1 MLPSGAG
8 RRWAMVA
15 GVVLALAAFLAWRRK
30 ESRAP
35 ATAPAASQP
44 EPLPAER
51 ATPPPAPRPRLAA
64 PAIQLAKRVE
74 IRPARNLAPGAL
86 EGTVLDA
93 ETNAGIAGAE
103 LTFSHDNGAWS
114 TTTGPGGAFRFAPR
128 ATGMY
133 RLVSIQAR
141 RYASFE
147 GEFGSSPVSFTSTEG
162 NDISGVV
169 LRLTPEDK
177 ARPRRRGRRD
187 RVDAGDTGAPAARG
201 SLRGRV
207 LDARTGAPV
216 VAFAIA
222 LWRRDGIALSRM
234 LAPAS
239 FLDASGAYE
248 ITDLDP
254 GTYEATAMAAGYAWS
269 GYAVAQV
276 DASPVQ
282 ADFALR
288 AGARIEGI
296 VTEDTTRRPI
306 AGAVISLEGRRAVAP
321 NLPVAPPS
329 PEAETGADGRF
340 TLEQVPPDAMS
351 LYAQKEGL
359 PHAHRHARPASG
371 RRRLSARC
379 DRAHPARLRRRR
391 QRRADRHRRRAGGA
405 TRMARGRRCRSRRRR
420 RGCGPRA
427 GRPDSRHRQYAGG
440 PSRLRGRDRRDPR
453 AGGNGGHAAHAARRA
468 RERRRGHAQARA
480 ALIGAKRRPQQGA
493 PIVGPNEHVAPERG
507 RCERQ
512 EDARQPQDPATEAGE
527 VEQS

>member
-1 MLPSGAG
+1 MRHPGAPIIPSGAR

-15 GVVLALAAFLAWRRK
+15 GIVLALAAFLAWRR
-30 ESRAP
+30 SAP
-35 ATAPAASQP
+35 REPAAAASQP
-44 EPLPAER
+44 APLPAER
-51 ATPPPAPRPRLAA
+51 VIPPPAPRPQLAA

-74 IRPARNLAPGAL
+74 IRAARSLAPGAL

-103 LTFSHDNGAWS
+103 LTFSYDNGAWS

-128 ATGMY
+128 ATGTY
-133 RLVSIQAR
+133 PLVSIEAR
-141 RYASFE
+141 GYASFQ
-147 GEFGSSPVSFTSTEG
+147 GEFGSSPVSFTSTAG

-177 ARPRRRGRRD
+177 ARPRRRGRRSRSD
-187 RVDAGDTGAPAARG
+187 QVDAGDIGAPAARG

-207 LDARTGAPV
+207 FDARTGAPV

-239 FLDASGAYE
+239 FIHAFGAYE

-276 DASPVQ
+276 DTSPVQ
-282 ADFALR
+282 TDFALR

-321 NLPVAPPS
+321 NLPVAPLS

-351 LYAQKEGL
+351 LYARKEGYLTRIVTLGPL
-359 PHAHRHARPASG
+359 PEEGDYPPVAIGLTPRVSGDDASVELTGIGAVLEARREWLAIVGVVAGGGAADAGLVPSDQILAIDG
-371 RRRLSARC
+371 T
-379 DRAHPARLRRRR
+379 PVARLGYE
-391 QRRADRHRRRAGGA
+391 RAIGVI
-405 TRMARGRRCRSRRRR
+405 RGPE
-420 RGCGPRA
+420 GTTVV
-427 GRPDSRHRQYAGG
+427 
-440 PSRLRGRDRRDPR
+440 LRVRRD
-453 AGGNGGHAAHAARRA
+453 G
-468 RERRRGHAQARA
+468 RESDFVVTR
-480 ALIGAKRRPQQGA
+480 KRVR
-493 PIVGPNEHVAPERG
+493 H
-507 RCERQ
+507 
-512 EDARQPQDPATEAGE
+512 
-527 VEQS
+527 

>member
-1 MLPSGAG
+1 
-8 RRWAMVA
+8 MVA
-15 GVVLALAAFLAWRRK
+15 GVVLALAAFLAWRRS
-30 ESRAP
+30 EPRAP
-35 ATAPAASQP
+35 AAAASQP
-44 EPLPAER
+44 TPVPAER
-51 ATPPPAPRPRLAA
+51 ATPPPAPRAQLAA

-74 IRPARNLAPGAL
+74 IRAARNLAPGAL

-114 TTTGPGGAFRFAPR
+114 TTTGPGGAFRFEPR
-128 ATGMY
+128 ATGTY
-133 RLVSIQAR
+133 RLVSIEAT

-177 ARPRRRGRRD
+177 ARPRRRGRRSGSD
-187 RVDAGDTGAPAARG
+187 QVDAGDMAPAARG

-207 LDARTGAPV
+207 FDARTGAPV

-222 LWRRDGIALSRM
+222 LWRREGIALSRM

-276 DASPVQ
+276 DTSPIQ

-296 VTEDTTRRPI
+296 VTEDATRHPI
-306 AGAVISLEGRRAVAP
+306 AGAVISLEGRRAFAP
-321 NLPVAPPS
+321 NLPVAPLS
-329 PEAETGADGRF
+329 PEAETGADGHF

-351 LYAQKEGL
+351 LYAQKEGYLTRIVTLGPL
-359 PHAHRHARPASG
+359 PEEGDYPPVAIGLTPRASG
-371 RRRLSARC
+371 DDASVELT
-379 DRAHPARLRRRR
+379 
-391 QRRADRHRRRAGGA
+391 GIGA
-405 TRMARGRRCRSRRRR
+405 V
-420 RGCGPRA
+420 
-427 GRPDSRHRQYAGG
+427 
-440 PSRLRGRDRRDPR
+440 L
-453 AGGNGGHAAHAARRA
+453 AARREWLA
-468 RERRRGHAQARA
+468 VVGVVPGAGA
-480 ALIGAKRRPQQGA
+480 A
-493 PIVGPNEHVAPERG
+493 
-507 RCERQ
+507 
-512 EDARQPQDPATEAGE
+512 EAGLVSGDQILAIDGTPVARLGYE
-527 VEQS
+527 GSIGVIRGPEGTTVVLRVRRDGRDSDVVVTRKRVRH

>member
-1 MLPSGAG
+1 
-8 RRWAMVA
+8 MVA
-15 GVVLALAAFLAWRRK
+15 GVVLALAAFLAWRR
-30 ESRAP
+30 SAPRAP
-35 ATAPAASQP
+35 SPAAAGSQP
-44 EPLPAER
+44 APVAAER
-51 ATPPPAPRPRLAA
+51 ATPPPAPQLSV

-74 IRPARNLAPGAL
+74 IRPARSLAPGAL

-93 ETNAGIAGAE
+93 ETNAGIAGAG

-114 TTTGPGGAFRFAPR
+114 TTTGRGGAFRFEPR

-133 RLVSIQAR
+133 RLVSIEAR
-141 RYASFE
+141 GYASFE

-162 NDISGVV
+162 SDISGVV
-169 LRLTPEDK
+169 LRLTPEEK
-177 ARPRRRGRRD
+177 ARRRRRGRRSGSD
-187 RVDAGDTGAPAARG
+187 QVDAGDTARG
-201 SLRGRV
+201 LLRGRV
-207 LDARTGAPV
+207 FDARTGAPV

-239 FLDASGAYE
+239 FLNASGAYE

-276 DASPVQ
+276 DTSPVQ

-321 NLPVAPPS
+321 NLPVAPLS

-351 LYAQKEGL
+351 LYAQKEGYLTRIVTLGPL
-359 PHAHRHARPASG
+359 PEEGDYPPVAIGLTPRASG
-371 RRRLSARC
+371 DDASVELTGIGAVLE
-379 DRAHPARLRRRR
+379 A
-391 QRRADRHRRRAGGA
+391 QREWLAVRGVVAGGGA
-405 TRMARGRRCRSRRRR
+405 TDAGLVPGDQILAIDGTPVARLGYEGAIGVI
-420 RGCGPRA
+420 RGPEGTTVV
-427 GRPDSRHRQYAGG
+427 
-440 PSRLRGRDRRDPR
+440 LRVRRD
-453 AGGNGGHAAHAARRA
+453 G
-468 RERRRGHAQARA
+468 RESDVVVTR
-480 ALIGAKRRPQQGA
+480 KRVR
-493 PIVGPNEHVAPERG
+493 H
-507 RCERQ
+507 
-512 EDARQPQDPATEAGE
+512 
-527 VEQS
+527 

>member
-1 MLPSGAG
+1 
-8 RRWAMVA
+8 MVA
-15 GVVLALAAFLAWRRK
+15 GVVLALAAFLAWRQ
-30 ESRAP
+30 SAPRAP
-35 ATAPAASQP
+35 AGAASQP
-44 EPLPAER
+44 APLPAER
-51 ATPPPAPRPRLAA
+51 ATPPPAPRAQLAA
-64 PAIQLAKRVE
+64 PAIQLVKRVE
-74 IRPARNLAPGAL
+74 IRPARSLAPGAL

-114 TTTGPGGAFRFAPR
+114 TTTGPGGAFRFAPQ
-128 ATGMY
+128 ATGTY

-141 RYASFE
+141 GYASFE

-177 ARPRRRGRRD
+177 ARRRRRGRRSGSD
-187 RVDAGDTGAPAARG
+187 HVDAGDIAPAARG

-207 LDARTGAPV
+207 FDARTGAPV

-239 FLDASGAYE
+239 FIHASGAYE

-276 DASPVQ
+276 DTSPVQ

-321 NLPVAPPS
+321 NLPVAPLS

-351 LYAQKEGL
+351 LYAQKEGYLTRIVTLGPL
-359 PHAHRHARPASG
+359 PEEGDYPPVAIGLTPRASG
-371 RRRLSARC
+371 DDASVELTGIGAVLEARREWLAVVNVV
-379 DRAHPARLRRRR
+379 PG
-391 QRRADRHRRRAGGA
+391 GGA
-405 TRMARGRRCRSRRRR
+405 TDAGLVSGDQILAIDGTPVARLGYERAIGVI
-420 RGCGPRA
+420 RGPEGTTVV
-427 GRPDSRHRQYAGG
+427 
-440 PSRLRGRDRRDPR
+440 LRVRRD
-453 AGGNGGHAAHAARRA
+453 G
-468 RERRRGHAQARA
+468 RESDVVVTR
-480 ALIGAKRRPQQGA
+480 KRVR
-493 PIVGPNEHVAPERG
+493 H
-507 RCERQ
+507 
-512 EDARQPQDPATEAGE
+512 
-527 VEQS
+527 